1 MKVAIVGGFKY
12 HLECAAF
19 ICELFPTNV
28 VINLYYHEE
37 YFGYVSYFQQLYPNL
52 HVHTTFTT
60 SDIMSN
66 NIVIKLTS
74 NDPILED
81 ERIIS
86 ILHLNEKQCRSSR
99 YIAMSP
105 FILPPFVIPYEFK
118 NDINT
123 QIKYIFPIYRGI
135 RCDAHRQI
143 ITYIGCFQPDYL
155 DDDLH
160 LMITSLPEYEFYFI
174 SHGVDQRLFD
184 AHPNVRCFP
193 ECGATELVELVSM
206 SKYILHRH
214 IHVSNFDRF
223 SGALSIA
230 VSHRKPL
237 ILSSYF
243 AEVYGLPA
251 ITYDYMF
258 CETVGKIREV
268 DYEAELDR
276 LDAFI
281 ENQTLKNKAV
291 FEELIKVP

>member
-12 HLECAAF
+12 HLECTAF

-81 ERIIS
+81 ERVIS
-86 ILHLNEKQCRSSR
+86 ILHVLGFQARSSR
-99 YIAMSP
+99 YITLSP
-105 FILPPFVIPYEFK
+105 FVLTDTSLK
-118 NDINT
+118 
-123 QIKYIFPIYRGI
+123 QIKYIFPIYRGV
-135 RCDAHRQI
+135 RRNVYRQI
-143 ITYIGCFQPDYL
+143 ITYVGQFQPDYL

-174 SHGVDQRLFD
+174 SHGVEQRLFN
-184 AHPNVRCFP
+184 AHPNVQCFP

-214 IHVSNFDRF
+214 ISVSNFDRF

-268 DYEAELDR
+268 DYAAELDK
-276 LDAFI
+276 LDVFI
-281 ENQTLKNKAV
+281 ENQSVKNKAV
-291 FEELIKVP
+291 FEELIGLN

>member
-28 VINLYYHEE
+28 EINLYYHEE

-81 ERIIS
+81 ERVIS
-86 ILHLNEKQCRSSR
+86 ILHVLGFQDRSSR
-99 YIAMSP
+99 YIALSP
-105 FILPPFVIPYEFK
+105 FVLT
-118 NDINT
+118 NT
-123 QIKYIFPIYRGI
+123 SLKQIKYIFPIYRGV
-135 RCDAHRQI
+135 RCNKHRQI
-143 ITYIGCFQPDYL
+143 ITYVGQFQPDYL

-174 SHGVDQRLFD
+174 SHGVEQRLFN
-184 AHPNVRCFP
+184 AHPNVQCFP
-193 ECGATELVELVSM
+193 ECGATELVELISM

-214 IHVSNFDRF
+214 IRVSNFDRF

-243 AEVYGLPA
+243 AEVYELPA

-268 DYEAELDR
+268 DYEAELDK
-276 LDAFI
+276 LDVFI
-281 ENQTLKNKAV
+281 ENQSVKNKAV
-291 FEELIKVP
+291 FEELIELP

>member
-1 MKVAIVGGFKY
+1 MKVAIVGGFKF

-28 VINLYYHEE
+28 EINLYYHEE
-37 YFGYVSYFQQLYPNL
+37 YFGYVSYFQKLYPNL
-52 HVHTTFTT
+52 HVYTTFTT

-86 ILHLNEKQCRSSR
+86 ILHLHEKQNRSDR
-99 YIAMSP
+99 YIALSP
-105 FILPPFVIPYEFK
+105 LVLTDGSTK
-118 NDINT
+118 
-123 QIKYIFPIYRGI
+123 QIVYIFPIYRGI
-135 RCDAHRQI
+135 KCNIHRKI
-143 ITYIGCFQPDYL
+143 ITYIGYFQPDYL
-155 DDDLH
+155 DDDLR

-174 SHGVDQRLFD
+174 SHGVDQRVFD
-184 AHPNVRCFP
+184 AHQNVRCFP
-193 ECGATELVELVSM
+193 ECGATELVELVSI

-214 IHVSNFDRF
+214 IRVSNFDRF

-268 DYEAELDR
+268 DYEAELGK
-276 LDAFI
+276 LDEFV

-291 FEELIKVP
+291 FEELIKMS

>member
-1 MKVAIVGGFKY
+1 
-12 HLECAAF
+12 
-19 ICELFPTNV
+19 
-28 VINLYYHEE
+28 
-37 YFGYVSYFQQLYPNL
+37 
-52 HVHTTFTT
+52 
-60 SDIMSN
+60 
-66 NIVIKLTS
+66 
-74 NDPILED
+74 
-81 ERIIS
+81 
-86 ILHLNEKQCRSSR
+86 
-99 YIAMSP
+99 
-105 FILPPFVIPYEFK
+105 
-118 NDINT
+118 
-123 QIKYIFPIYRGI
+123 
-135 RCDAHRQI
+135 
-143 ITYIGCFQPDYL
+143 
-155 DDDLH
+155 
-160 LMITSLPEYEFYFI
+160 MITSLPEYEFYFI

>member
-28 VINLYYHEE
+28 EINLYYHEE
-37 YFGYVSYFQQLYPNL
+37 YFGYVAYFQQLYPNL

-81 ERIIS
+81 ESVIS
-86 ILHLNEKQCRSSR
+86 ILHVLGFQDRSSR
-99 YIAMSP
+99 YIALSP
-105 FILPPFVIPYEFK
+105 FILPPFVIPHEFK
-118 NDINT
+118 NDINAK
-123 QIKYIFPIYRGI
+123 IKYIFPIYRGI
-135 RCDAHRQI
+135 RCDTHRQI
-143 ITYIGCFQPDYL
+143 ITYVGQFQPDYL

-174 SHGVDQRLFD
+174 SHGVEQRLFG

-214 IHVSNFDRF
+214 ISVSNFDRF

-268 DYEAELDR
+268 DYEAELYK
-276 LDAFI
+276 LDVFI

-291 FEELIKVP
+291 FEELIGLN